1 MEVGAMTT
9 ATDRPT
15 GGSYDVVVVGAGAAG
30 LSAGLVL
37 GRTRRPTAVVGAGPT
52 RNARAT
58 QINGFLTRDGIS
70 PPDFLA
76 MGEAELA
83 RYGVTRIT
91 DRVLAIDPA
100 GEGGHFQVRLACGS
114 VLMARHILVATGLRD
129 ELPPIPGLAERW
141 GIDVLFCPFCDGWE
155 ASDQP
160 LGVLGGRP
168 ASVEQALLVR
178 QWSEDIIFF
187 PHDKDLT
194 DAEQERLA
202 ARGVE
207 VAPGPVAR
215 IVTDAGRLTGVELAD
230 GRLVSRQVLF
240 TSPRRITQDGLLTA
254 LGCDLGKGGTVLVD
268 VAGRTSVPGVWAAGN
283 VVRDHASVIVATSM
297 GAVAAAAVN
306 RDMVREETAA
316 AVEEYRRGAAVR
328 SAE

>member
-1 MEVGAMTT
+1 MT
-9 ATDRPT
+9 
-15 GGSYDVVVVGAGAAG
+15 YDVVVVGAGAAG

-52 RNARAT
+52 RNVRAT

-76 MGEAELA
+76 AGEAELA
-83 RYGVTRIT
+83 RYGVPRIT

-100 GEGGHFQVRLACGS
+100 GDFQVRLAGGP
-114 VLMARHILVATGLRD
+114 VLTARHILVATGLRD
-129 ELPPIPGLAERW
+129 ELPPIPGLAEQW

-178 QWSEDIIFF
+178 QWSADIIFF
-187 PHDKDLT
+187 PHNKDLT

-202 ARGVE
+202 ARGIE

-230 GRLVSRQVLF
+230 GRLIPRQVLF
-240 TSPRRITQDGLLTA
+240 TSPRRIAQNSLLTA

-268 VAGRTSVPGVWAAGN
+268 AAGRTSVPRVWAAGN
-283 VVRDHASVIVATSM
+283 VARDHATVIVATSM
-297 GAVAAAAVN
+297 GAVAAAAIN
-306 RDMVREETAA
+306 RDMVREETAT
-316 AVEEYRRGAAVR
+316 AVEEYRRTTPVP